1 LDGIFIIVRRLS
13 ALDLAFSLFSLV
25 FPLLAVFFRIIYLNL
40 PLLRFF
46 STSKNKLLNK
56 SVEITI
62 TDLDTNLTSTYE
74 SISKAAKGINTSVKS
89 LTQYINTPGFEGV
102 KLPYKDRY
110 FIASERYSTTT
121 TTTLKGASPEV
132 GRSLP
137 LVPTSGEAPT
147 GKEITTFSS
156 STHFTVRDA
165 SSQATGFYSLGS
177 FPHIGLFRSSF
188 IP

>member
-1 LDGIFIIVRRLS
+1 M
-13 ALDLAFSLFSLV
+13 AFSLFSLV

-46 STSKNKLLNK
+46 STSKNKLFNK

-62 TDLDTNLTSTYE
+62 TDLETNLTSTYE

-110 FIASERYSTTT
+110 FIASERYSTYYF
-121 TTTLKGASPEV
+121 K
-132 GRSLP
+132 R
-137 LVPTSGEAPT
+137 
-147 GKEITTFSS
+147 
-156 STHFTVRDA
+156 
-165 SSQATGFYSLGS
+165 
-177 FPHIGLFRSSF
+177 
-188 IP
+188 